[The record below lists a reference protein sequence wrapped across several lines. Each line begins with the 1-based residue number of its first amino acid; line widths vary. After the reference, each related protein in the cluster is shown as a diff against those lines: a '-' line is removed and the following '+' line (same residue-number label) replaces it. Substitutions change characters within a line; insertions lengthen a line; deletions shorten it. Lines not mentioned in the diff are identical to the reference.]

1 MRKAAQEGVL
11 SRALEPESLPEG
23 ALLPKEVEILKL
35 LNNYPVVVREAGD
48 AFSPA
53 MIANY
58 VYDLAK
64 EFNQYYHDTSIL
76 KESNAALKS
85 NRLALLEL
93 IASVLVKASTILGIT
108 LPERM

>member
-1 MRKAAQEGVL
+1 MRKAAQEGIKGAVAAVEK
-11 SRALEPESLPEG
+11 SNGSL
-23 ALLPKEVEILKL
+23 LLPKEIEIIKL

-58 VYDLAK
+58 TYELAK

-76 KESNAALKS
+76 KESDAVVKA
-85 NRLALLEL
+85 NRIALLEL
-93 IASVLVKASTILGIT
+93 IASVLVKSAAILGIT

>member
-1 MRKAAQEGVL
+1 
-11 SRALEPESLPEG
+11 
-23 ALLPKEVEILKL
+23 
-35 LNNYPVVVREAGD
+35 
-48 AFSPA
+48 